1 LVAMSSEV
9 RCPSCGKLITSDGQK
24 SPPPHCPGCGG
35 RLACPRC
42 GGALS
47 KHPNLPSAFRCSRCE
62 FDLAGLETAALD
74 PMADLYP
81 NPTEGGFDIAVPVP
95 GFDVLAEL
103 GKGGMGTVLKAWE
116 RSLERFVALK
126 VLHPALAVNR
136 DMIVRFRREA
146 ILGAGLRHP
155 HLMQVHEIHE
165 SQGTP
170 VIVMPLINGRDLGRI
185 VQDRRRHKDHKNGQS
200 QNDTA
205 HPWAS
210 LSNRGYLLH
219 AMPVLD
225 QLIDGVTALHQAG
238 ILHRDIKPGNVLVD
252 EKGQAIVADFGLA
265 WLHKH
270 GPPQRSRLG
279 THAYAAPEQMH
290 ASEELTVA
298 ADIFSVGVSLY
309 EVLTLELPY
318 GAEGCN
324 TDSLPAMPPS
334 RFQRLL
340 PSRDFDHVI
349 QKAIAPN
356 PAARYASME
365 ELQEDWNLIRQGR
378 SPRHVPHASWL
389 GRAWSKHKARWIY
402 GGLALAALPGI
413 AALCAYLAQDLPG
426 PITASEIKPMPSQGE
441 QLVVT
446 AAKLLGDYDR
456 SPVQADQS
464 YLGHTLRVTGTVGLI
479 GKSAEGKMHLDLKD
493 RRFATTNVIQCRFG
507 FLSAMALSPV
517 QPGDVVTVVGRCEG
531 KQGTIILRDCRLL
544 EGPTRT
550 RANPTR
556 MGG

>member
-1 LVAMSSEV
+1 
-9 RCPSCGKLITSDGQK
+9 
-24 SPPPHCPGCGG
+24 
-35 RLACPRC
+35 
-42 GGALS
+42 
-47 KHPNLPSAFRCSRCE
+47 
-62 FDLAGLETAALD
+62 
-74 PMADLYP
+74 MADLYQ
-81 NPTEGGFDIAVPVP
+81 NSGETGSDIAVPVP

-126 VLHPALAVNR
+126 ILHPALAVNR

-165 SQGTP
+165 SHGTP

-185 VQDRRRHKDHKNGQS
+185 VQDRRRYKDHKNGQS
-200 QNDTA
+200 QNDTP
-205 HPWAS
+205 HPWAA
-210 LSNRGYLLH
+210 LTNREYLVH

-225 QLIDGVTALHQAG
+225 QIIDGVAALHQAG

-265 WLHKH
+265 WLHKQ

-290 ASEELTVA
+290 GSEDLTVA

-318 GAEGCN
+318 GADGCK
-324 TDSLPAMPPS
+324 TDSPRALPPS
-334 RFQRLL
+334 KFQPLL

-356 PAARYASME
+356 LQDRYAGME
-365 ELQEDWNLIRQGR
+365 QLQEDWKLIRQGR
-378 SPRHVPHASWL
+378 SPRHVPHVTWL
-389 GRAWSKHKARWIY
+389 ERTWSRHKIRWLCAL
-402 GGLALAALPGI
+402 LALAGLLGI
-413 AALCAYLAQDLPG
+413 GSLYAYLAQDLPG

-441 QLVVT
+441 HIVVT
-446 AAKLLGDYDR
+446 AAKLLRDYDGN
-456 SPVQADQS
+456 SGQADRF
-464 YLGHTLRVTGTVGLI
+464 YLGHTLKVTGTVALI

-493 RRFATTNVIQCRFG
+493 SRFATTNVVQCRFG
-507 FLSAMALSPV
+507 FLSATALSAV
-517 QPGDVVTVVGRCEG
+517 QQGDLVTVVGRCEG
-531 KQGTIILRDCRLL
+531 KLGPIDLAGTDSGRPRATVVLRDCRLL
-544 EGPTRT
+544 QAPSRP
-550 RANPTR
+550 RAAPFHFAS
-556 MGG
+556 